1 MNIPQ
6 YVDLGRLIKA
16 LAAADP
22 ARPVRWGFGRP
33 MSYRGDYTDVAFSPK
48 EKTTVGAMLMHAR
61 SALGQTFT
69 GYKGGEFTMHGG
81 VDCHIDEYGEAGG
94 DRIGPTL
101 LRYWLEDQ

>member
-1 MNIPQ
+1 MDYLQ
-6 YVDLGRLIKA
+6 YVNLGNLIEA

-22 ARPVRWGFGRP
+22 TRPVRWGFGRP
-33 MSYRGDYTDVAFSPK
+33 MSYRGVYAELAFSP
-48 EKTTVGAMLMHAR
+48 EENTTVGAMLMHAR

-69 GYKGGEFTMHGG
+69 GYKGGEFTMRSG
-81 VDCHIDEYGEAGG
+81 VDCHIAEYGESGG